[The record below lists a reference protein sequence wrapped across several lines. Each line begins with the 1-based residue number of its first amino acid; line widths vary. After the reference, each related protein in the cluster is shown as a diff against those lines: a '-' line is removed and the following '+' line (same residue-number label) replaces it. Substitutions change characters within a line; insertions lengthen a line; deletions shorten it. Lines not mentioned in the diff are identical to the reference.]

1 MGGAVGTHPAWLL
14 SRHERLGG
22 GGGRPRFRS
31 PWPSVHACP
40 SFAFTS
46 SLSAWAVLSVERRH
60 LPTPFLGWSLSVKCH
75 CLYTEARK

>member
-22 GGGRPRFRS
+22 RGGRPKFRS
-31 PWPSVHACP
+31 PWPSVHVCP

-46 SLSAWAVLSVERRH
+46 YLSLGCVICRVKPPAHSLPWVEFECKMPLLVHR
-60 LPTPFLGWSLSVKCH
+60 G
-75 CLYTEARK
+75 